1 MVYHFCS
8 FPLSYFHN
16 VASTGLLV
24 PKRILGLTWFNHDF
38 TKRLPLVGWF
48 FPSLL
53 LNPPPTW
60 QASSASSH
68 CWPFTANCTEMWTVQ
83 KTLSFTQRDDSWN
96 VLWKGDVMDM
106 NHQNQWFIIYGMLII
121 KIIGFTPGNLW
132 HAIGNM
138 SWKIYRKARLF
149 TWNMDFL
156 KLIFSLQQIPW
167 VEVLGSASGLESLLM
182 NGPNTS

>member
-121 KIIGFTPGNLW
+121 KIIGLGDVNHKNHWFYTWKFMTCNWQYVMENLQESKTLYMK
-132 HAIGNM
+132 H
-138 SWKIYRKARLF
+138 
-149 TWNMDFL
+149 
-156 KLIFSLQQIPW
+156 
-167 VEVLGSASGLESLLM
+167 GLS
-182 NGPNTS
+182 